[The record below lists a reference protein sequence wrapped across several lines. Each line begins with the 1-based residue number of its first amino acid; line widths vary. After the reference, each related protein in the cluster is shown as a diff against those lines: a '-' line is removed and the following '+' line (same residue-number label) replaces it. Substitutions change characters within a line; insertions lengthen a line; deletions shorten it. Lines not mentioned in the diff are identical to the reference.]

1 MYTFM
6 KSYLYIHIQ
15 VCESIG
21 STVVTAIILAA
32 FMTFLLWVLVKC
44 ALRRLSGNRPK
55 WERA

>member
-1 MYTFM
+1 M

-32 FMTFLLWVLVKC
+32 FMTFLLWALVKC
-44 ALRRLSGNRPK
+44 AFRRHSGNRPK
-55 WERA
+55 WEPA